1 MEIMFE
7 FEKETK
13 NTIKF
18 NEVPVEGNDP
28 VIGSLYVQKSALAD
42 KSTDSLSL
50 TLHLKEKSVKASTDV
65 STDVSTSVDR
75 RFIPER

>member
-13 NTIKF
+13 NTVKF
-18 NEVPVEGNDP
+18 DEVTENGSDP
-28 VIGSLYVQKSALAD
+28 IIGSLYVQKSALVD

-50 TLHLKEKSVKASTDV
+50 TLNLKDKES
-65 STDVSTSVDR
+65 R
-75 RFIPER
+75 PESAN

>member
-13 NTIKF
+13 NTVKF
-18 NEVPVEGNDP
+18 DEVTKNGSDP
-28 VIGSLYVQKSALAD
+28 IIGSLYVQKSALVD

-50 TLHLKEKSVKASTDV
+50 ILNLKDKESRP
-65 STDVSTSVDR
+65 TS
-75 RFIPER
+75 EN

>member
-13 NTIKF
+13 NTVKF
-18 NEVPVEGNDP
+18 DEVTENGSDP
-28 VIGSLYVQKSALAD
+28 IIGSLYVQKSALVD

-50 TLHLKEKSVKASTDV
+50 TLNLKDKESRPT
-65 STDVSTSVDR
+65 
-75 RFIPER
+75 I

>member
-13 NTIKF
+13 NTVKF
-18 NEVPVEGNDP
+18 DEVPENGRDP
-28 VIGSLYVQKSALAD
+28 IIGSLYVQESALVD

-50 TLHLKEKSVKASTDV
+50 TLNLKDKESRPT
-65 STDVSTSVDR
+65 
-75 RFIPER
+75 I

>member
-13 NTIKF
+13 NTVKF
-18 NEVPVEGNDP
+18 DEVTKNGSDP
-28 VIGSLYVQKSALAD
+28 IIGSLYVQKSALVD

-50 TLHLKEKSVKASTDV
+50 ILNLKDKESRPAS
-65 STDVSTSVDR
+65 
-75 RFIPER
+75 EN

>member
-13 NTIKF
+13 NTVKF
-18 NEVPVEGNDP
+18 DEVPENGRDP
-28 VIGSLYVQKSALAD
+28 IIGSLYVQKSALVD

-50 TLHLKEKSVKASTDV
+50 TLNLKDKESRPAS
-65 STDVSTSVDR
+65 
-75 RFIPER
+75 EN

>member
-13 NTIKF
+13 NTVKF
-18 NEVPVEGNDP
+18 DEVTANGSDP
-28 VIGSLYVQKSALAD
+28 IIGSLYVQKSALVD

-50 TLHLKEKSVKASTDV
+50 ILNLKDKESRPAS
-65 STDVSTSVDR
+65 
-75 RFIPER
+75 EN

>member
-13 NTIKF
+13 NTVKF
-18 NEVPVEGNDP
+18 DEVTENGSDP
-28 VIGSLYVQKSALAD
+28 IIGSLYVQKSALVD

-50 TLHLKEKSVKASTDV
+50 TLNLKDKESRPAS
-65 STDVSTSVDR
+65 
-75 RFIPER
+75 EN

>member
-13 NTIKF
+13 NTVKF
-18 NEVPVEGNDP
+18 DEVTENGSDP
-28 VIGSLYVQKSALAD
+28 IIGSLYVQKSALVD

-50 TLHLKEKSVKASTDV
+50 ILNLKDKESRPAS
-65 STDVSTSVDR
+65 
-75 RFIPER
+75 EN